1 VTDLWPFFVLAAL
14 LTITPG
20 ADMALVARAALAD
33 GRRGALLTTQGIIVG
48 CLIHGVASAF
58 GPSAVLGRSA
68 LAFEIVR
75 LLGAAYLILLGVQS
89 LRQAFSSQGL
99 AVPASRVPWRG
110 RAFLQGLLTNLL
122 NPKVALFYLTFLPQ
136 FVTPLTPGPSAL
148 AQSVALAAIHAT
160 MGLVWLS
167 IYAVFI
173 HRLASAMRAGWGRRA
188 IHAITGA
195 LLTTFGLR
203 LALEKL

>member
-1 VTDLWPFFVLAAL
+1 MTDLWPFFVLAAL

-33 GRRGALLTTQGIIVG
+33 GRRGALLTTQGIVVG

-58 GPSAVLGRSA
+58 GLSAVLSRSA

-89 LRQAFSSQGL
+89 LRQAFSSL
-99 AVPASRVPWRG
+99 ASTAPASRVPWRG

-136 FVTPLTPGPSAL
+136 FVTPGPSAL
-148 AQSVALAAIHAT
+148 AESVALAAIHAT
-160 MGLVWLS
+160 MGLVWLT

>member
-33 GRRGALLTTQGIIVG
+33 GRRGALLTTQGIVVG
-48 CLIHGVASAF
+48 CLVHGVASAF
-58 GPSAVLGRSA
+58 GLSAVLSRSA

-89 LRQAFSSQGL
+89 LRQAFSSQ
-99 AVPASRVPWRG
+99 ASAAPASRVRWRG
-110 RAFLQGLLTNLL
+110 HAFLQGLLTNLL

-136 FVTPLTPGPSAL
+136 FVTPGPSAL